1 MKKTSLL
8 TLAAVGMVTAIS
20 GIAWASSPELR
31 AVAAEA
37 IQGRNVEQITPL
49 DQQRPQ
55 RLPGAGYYTVP
66 FTFGPSSQEEF
77 NECLVVDNTT
87 SDKSFRFDDSNGDTS
102 ILGEWNSSAAMD
114 AYCYLPG
121 VQLAAGQY
129 KFSMEYKTKSDLE
142 KFWVK
147 IGTSQTP
154 EGMTID
160 LIQKED
166 YSNQT

>member
-1 MKKTSLL
+1 
-8 TLAAVGMVTAIS
+8 MVTAIS

-55 RLPGAGYYTVP
+55 RLPDAGYYTVP

-87 SDKSFRFDDSNGDTS
+87 SDKSFRFDD
-102 ILGEWNSSAAMD
+102 
-114 AYCYLPG
+114 
-121 VQLAAGQY
+121 
-129 KFSMEYKTKSDLE
+129 
-142 KFWVK
+142 
-147 IGTSQTP
+147 
-154 EGMTID
+154 
-160 LIQKED
+160 
-166 YSNQT
+166 